1 MELLTEPAF
10 LALIGT
16 VFGGVGLKIVESLL
30 NRGKTQTDV
39 AAQIRAE
46 LRTDVQALRDEI
58 RKVETELDMWKAK
71 YYALLDQFYK
81 KGLTPDDDNLPTPNR
96 EG

>member
-1 MELLTEPAF
+1 MELLTNPAF

-16 VFGGVGLKIVESLL
+16 IFGGAGLKIVENLL
-30 NRGKTQTDV
+30 NKSKTQSDV
-39 AAQIRAE
+39 AAQIRTE

-71 YYALLDQFYK
+71 YYDLLDQFYK
-81 KGLTPDDDNLPTPNR
+81 KGLTPDGTLPTDKPL
-96 EG
+96 

>member
-1 MELLTEPAF
+1 MEILTNPAF

-16 VFGGVGLKIVESLL
+16 IFGGAGLKIVEGML
-30 NRGKTQTDV
+30 NKSKTQSDV
-39 AAQIRAE
+39 AAQIRTE

-71 YYALLDQFYK
+71 YYDLLDQFYK
-81 KGLTPDDDNLPTPNR
+81 KGITPDDFVPPLNPVK
-96 EG
+96 